1 MQRTCSQC
9 DSEAVTTMKQ
19 QPFCENCGQDKL
31 EELEAKQEVLEAELD
46 AAEKEYERL
55 QDKYDVNSYGHI
67 EHQLNVEGREDI
79 DESDVNAVSDAEDEL
94 ASTRQE
100 LKGIEE
106 NIRQLEQGL

>member
-9 DSEAVTTMKQ
+9 DAEAVTTMKQ
-19 QPFCENCGQDKL
+19 QPFCEECGQEKL

-79 DESDVNAVSDAEDEL
+79 DEDDVEAVSDAEDAL
-94 ASTRQE
+94 AAKRQE
-100 LKGIEE
+100 LKGVEE
-106 NIRQLEQGL
+106 KLRHLKQDL